1 LVDSRTV
8 APQLMNSESSQ
19 RNNREWLF
27 GVDRWNGRV
36 TAFDCAAR

>member
-27 GVDRWNGRV
+27 GVELWSSKATTVNR
-36 TAFDCAAR
+36 AAG